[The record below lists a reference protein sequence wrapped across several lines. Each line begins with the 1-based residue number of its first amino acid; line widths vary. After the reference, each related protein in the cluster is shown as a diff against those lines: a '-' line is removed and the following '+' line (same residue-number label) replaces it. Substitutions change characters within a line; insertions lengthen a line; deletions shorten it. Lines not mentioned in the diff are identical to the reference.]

1 MVADVEVSNEPKY
14 LELVVSEFTTKYTIV
29 DRSLIFDFRLHH
41 IWPYFDSLNPFLH
54 AERHIEWTSEG
65 LNPFHHFL

>member
-14 LELVVSEFTTKYTIV
+14 LEFVVSEFTTKYTIV

-41 IWPYFDSLNPFLH
+41 IWP
-54 AERHIEWTSEG
+54 
-65 LNPFHHFL
+65 